1 MACDRVSELADDR
14 LDFNGKEEKTNKY
27 FPSQAKQTQ
36 LVKKQML
43 GVIGCRKWVLGYPVL
58 FSLAVSFRTSH

>member
-14 LDFNGKEEKTNKY
+14 LDFNAKEEKTNKN

-36 LVKKQML
+36 LVKKPSCV
-43 GVIGCRKWVLGYPVL
+43 G
-58 FSLAVSFRTSH
+58 

>member
-1 MACDRVSELADDR
+1 MACDTVSELADDR

-36 LVKKQML
+36 LVKKQDAWGDQMPETGAGL
-43 GVIGCRKWVLGYPVL
+43 PSSLLPGCLL
-58 FSLAVSFRTSH
+58 

>member
-14 LDFNGKEEKTNKY
+14 LDFNAKEEKTNKN

-36 LVKKQML
+36 LVKKRAAWGDPMPEMGAGL
-43 GVIGCRKWVLGYPVL
+43 PS
-58 FSLAVSFRTSH
+58 SLLPGGLL